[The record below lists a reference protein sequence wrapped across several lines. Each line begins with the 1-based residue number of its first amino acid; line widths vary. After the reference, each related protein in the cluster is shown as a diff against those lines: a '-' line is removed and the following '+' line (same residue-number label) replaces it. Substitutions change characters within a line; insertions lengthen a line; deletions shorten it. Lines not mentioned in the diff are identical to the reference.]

1 MIVEI
6 GLIISAVKWA
16 NEAISALK
24 EMAGN
29 ISSIGEDGEHLSKLA
44 DAKETIKQKA
54 DTGDADAFW
63 ELEKITQE
71 EKRIKE
77 LMVWGGRANLL
88 QDYETFMRNRKQM
101 RENERKREQAKKL
114 ARKKAIQNGFLYVAV
129 GIAVLGV
136 VGGAVALLLWLIS
149 LKGS

>member
-6 GLIISAVKWA
+6 GLIISAVKSA

-29 ISSIGEDGEHLSKLA
+29 ISSIGEAGSHLSKLA

-54 DTGDADAFW
+54 DTGDSDAFW

-129 GIAVLGV
+129 GIAVLGI

>member
-6 GLIISAVKWA
+6 GLIISAVKSA

-29 ISSIGEDGEHLSKLA
+29 ISSIGEAGSHLSKLA

-54 DTGDADAFW
+54 DTGDSDAFW

-101 RENERKREQAKKL
+101 RENERKREEAKKL

-149 LKGS
+149 LKGT

>member
-6 GLIISAVKWA
+6 GLIISAVKSA

-29 ISSIGEDGEHLSKLA
+29 ISSIGEAGGHLSKLA

-114 ARKKAIQNGFLYVAV
+114 AKRKAIKNGLMYGAV
-129 GIAVLGV
+129 GIFSLGV
-136 VGGAVALLLWLIS
+136 VGGAVALLLYIIG
-149 LKGS
+149 LKGR

>member
-1 MIVEI
+1 MIFEVI
-6 GLIISAVKWA
+6 AAVKIA

-24 EMAGN
+24 EMAGH
-29 ISSIGEDGEHLSKLA
+29 ISSVGECGSHLSKLC
-44 DAKETIKQKA
+44 DAKEEIKKKA
-54 DTGDADAFW
+54 DTGDAEAFW
-63 ELEKITQE
+63 ELERITQE

-101 RENERKREQAKKL
+101 RENERKRAEAKKV
-114 ARKKAIQNGFLYVAV
+114 ARRKAIQNGFLYVAV

-136 VGGAVALLLWLIS
+136 VGGAVALLLWIIS
-149 LKGS
+149 LKGT